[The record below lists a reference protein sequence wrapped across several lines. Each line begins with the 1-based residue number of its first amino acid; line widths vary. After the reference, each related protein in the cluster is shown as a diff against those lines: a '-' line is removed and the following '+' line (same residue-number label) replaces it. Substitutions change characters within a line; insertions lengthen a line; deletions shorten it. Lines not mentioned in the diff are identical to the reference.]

1 MANIL
6 IVEDEPIAAWSIRE
20 ALEAAG
26 HNVVNEVV
34 SGTQAIQSAYQNKP
48 DVVLMDIRLA
58 DDVDGVEA
66 ARTIFANCQ
75 IPVVFLTAYTDDAT
89 IQQALGTAPFGYVV
103 KPFRRR
109 ELQTSVNIALQRH
122 QREQSLTAANY
133 QLTTTLDSLG
143 DAVITV
149 DLEGRVTFL
158 NPVAEAL
165 TQWPQPEALG
175 LDIEQVLPLFDQ
187 QRRPLENPLRVAL
200 RTKQTQ
206 HLPDNCLLKTRQ
218 GHFKYVG
225 DSATLIRNEAGQVLG
240 GVLIFQD
247 VTEHKRVELELHQ
260 LYEISQR
267 QAQQA
272 KLLNQIVHTIRTSLQ
287 LSDILQQTVTSVL
300 EAFQVSR
307 CVIRLGSPL
316 AGHFTNSVYVAG
328 PGVTSLT
335 DQTMPMGSNP
345 LLERLFITDRAIA
358 ISDVLTETNLAP
370 LQSYFERSQIRAL
383 LTVAIRF
390 QRNIKGVI
398 CLHQCT
404 SPRDWQPDEVNL
416 LEKVADQI
424 AVAIDQAEL
433 YQNLQKANQE
443 LRRLAHL
450 DGLTQVANRTAF
462 DQYFAT
468 EFRRQLRQGTPLS
481 LIMCD
486 VDHFK
491 HYNDTYGHINGDD
504 CLRMV
509 AKAIAAVLKRPGDM
523 VARYGGEEF
532 AIILPNTD
540 LDGSQV
546 MAEAIQASI
555 ANLAI
560 PHRDLQLS
568 ALVTVSMGVASQS
581 QINASKATDLVRAA
595 DYALYRAKAQGRNC
609 YCIATEVPQTSLHDS
624 HSP

>member
-26 HNVVNEVV
+26 HTVVNEVI
-34 SGTQAIQSAYQNKP
+34 SGAQAIQAAHQNKP
-48 DVVLMDIRLA
+48 DVVLMDIRLS

-66 ARTIFANCQ
+66 ARTIFATLK
-75 IPVVFLTAYTDDAT
+75 IPVVFLTAYADDST
-89 IQQALGTAPFGYVV
+89 IQQALETAPFGYVV

-109 ELQTSVNIALQRH
+109 ELQASIKIALQRH
-122 QREQSLTAANY
+122 QREQSLTAANH

-175 LDIEQVLPLFDQ
+175 LAIEQVLPLFDQ
-187 QRRPLENPLRVAL
+187 QRRPIQNPLRVAL
-200 RTKQTQ
+200 DSNQTQ
-206 HLPDNCLLKTRQ
+206 HLPDNCLLKTRKGQ
-218 GHFKYVG
+218 FRYVG
-225 DSATLIRNEAGQVLG
+225 DSATAIRNDAGQILG
-240 GVLIFQD
+240 GVLILQD
-247 VTEHKRVELELHQ
+247 VTEHKRVEQELHR
-260 LYEISQR
+260 LYEKSQR

-300 EAFQVSR
+300 EAFRASR

-316 AGHFTNSVYVAG
+316 VGYFTNSVHVAS
-328 PGVTSLT
+328 PGVDSLP
-335 DQTMPMGSNP
+335 DQIMPMGNNP
-345 LLERLFITDRAIA
+345 MLERLFATDRAIA
-358 ISDVLTETNLAP
+358 IGDVMVDANLEP
-370 LQSYFERSQIRAL
+370 LQSYFVRSQIRAVL
-383 LTVAIRF
+383 AVAIRF

-398 CLHQCT
+398 CLHQCNA
-404 SPRDWQPDEVNL
+404 PRTWQADEISL

-462 DQYFAT
+462 DQYFVT
-468 EFRRQLRQGTPLS
+468 EFRRQRRQGTPLS

-509 AKAIAAVLKRPGDM
+509 AKAIETVLKRPGDM

-532 AIILPNTD
+532 AIVLPNTD
-540 LDGSQV
+540 LDGSRV
-546 MAEAIQASI
+546 IAEAIQSAI
-555 ANLAI
+555 ATLAI
-560 PHRDLQLS
+560 PHRNLPLS
-568 ALVTVSMGVASQS
+568 TLVTVSMGVASQD
-581 QINASKATDLVRAA
+581 QINASRATDLIRAA
-595 DYALYRAKAQGRNC
+595 DYALYQAKDQGRNC
-609 YCIATEVPQTSLHDS
+609 YCVATKVPGQELHEQR
-624 HSP
+624 

>member
-6 IVEDEPIAAWSIRE
+6 IVEDEPIADWSIRE

-26 HNVVNEVV
+26 HTVVNEVV
-34 SGTQAIQSAYQNKP
+34 SGAQAIQSAYQNKP

-75 IPVVFLTAYTDDAT
+75 IPVVFLTAYADDAT
-89 IQQALGTAPFGYVV
+89 IQQALDTAPFGYVV

-109 ELQTSVNIALQRH
+109 ELQASVKIALQRH
-122 QREQSLTAANY
+122 QREQSLTAANH

-187 QRRPLENPLRVAL
+187 QRRTIENPLRVAL

-247 VTEHKRVELELHQ
+247 VTEHKQVELELHQ

-307 CVIRLGSPL
+307 CVIRLGSPFV
-316 AGHFTNSVYVAG
+316 GHFTNSVYVAG

-335 DQTMPMGSNP
+335 DQTMPIGGNP
-345 LLERLFITDRAIA
+345 LLERLFVTDRAIA
-358 ISDVLTETNLAP
+358 INDVLTETNLAP

-383 LTVAIRF
+383 LAVAIRF

-468 EFRRQLRQGTPLS
+468 EFRRQWRQGTSLS

-509 AKAIAAVLKRPGDM
+509 AKAIEAVLKRPGDM

-540 LDGSQV
+540 LAGSQV

-568 ALVTVSMGVASQS
+568 TLVTVSMGVASQS
-581 QINASKATDLVRAA
+581 QINASKATDLIRAA
-595 DYALYRAKAQGRNC
+595 DHALYRAKAQGRNC
-609 YCIATEVPQTSLHDS
+609 YCVATEVPQKSLHDS
-624 HSP
+624 Q